1 MISKISWA
9 SGKLLRT
16 VLVTLPFLVLS
27 HHSLR
32 AQTQA
37 SSASFSGTIADQAG
51 ARIPNAKVALSSP
64 EKGISRAYTTDASG
78 NFSFRLVPPG
88 NYDLTV
94 EAGGFK
100 TYHQQGFAL
109 EVGQDAAQNIVLEV
123 GSAQEQVTVS
133 GEAPILNTDNANV
146 AAEISGKQVVELP
159 LNLRNVFGLVTLNS
173 SVNNGSQGQ
182 VVNGGGEQGTAD
194 QDISFFNFGGGFF
207 GSSAFL
213 LDGAWDTA
221 DGWGG
226 VVYVPSVDAVQEFKI
241 QTNSFTAQ
249 YGWST
254 GNVINVVT
262 KTGTRSLHGDVYEFF
277 RNDALDAN
285 GYFNNYSG
293 LPRAALHRNQ
303 FGASLGGP
311 VYLPHVYR
319 QRDKTFF
326 FVLYEGLRQSN
337 PATALDTVPTA
348 AFRSG
353 DLSALLGPQIG
364 TDALG
369 RPILSGQVYNP
380 FTTRQIG
387 TSASGTPIYIRDPIP
402 GNNLSGFID
411 PVAKNVLAYWPNPT
425 NNSISNNF
433 AASASAPTNSNEFTI
448 RIDHNLSDTARLYG
462 RFSRKTEE
470 KQVSAPLYGA
480 NNPAGPGQVNPD
492 NRWDVALGYSQV
504 LSPTLTGSANLGF
517 ARWVEGNDV
526 QSAGFKASSLGL
538 PAAIDPNSPQFPVIG
553 VQGESGLGPQAGAG
567 QGTFPNNIGSF
578 SVDVTKTHGNHT
590 LSVGYMGVL
599 SQILGGRVA
608 PTIFNFDSGF
618 TSGPDPN
625 APSTSTG
632 YGFGSFLLGTAA
644 ASGPAGTSSTGITS
658 FPATSKIYHGVY
670 LQDDWKAFPKL
681 TLNLGIRYEIQ
692 GAPTERHNAQ
702 AYFNFN
708 EVNPISS
715 AVGGNYLGQFV
726 YNGNGHGSGL
736 YNTSYANIAPR
747 FGFAYQAHPNFVVRG
762 GFGIFYPTTFY
773 GNGPNPGYSQ
783 TTAFVSSLNG
793 GLNPSS
799 TLSNPFPT
807 GILPLTGNSLG
818 GLTDVGQSITVADHV
833 RPSPYVE
840 QWMFGVQYSPR
851 PSDVI
856 DLTYVGNHGLKMI
869 LASDNR
875 NQLPSQYLS
884 QTTQLNSQVTNPF
897 NGHVQG
903 SGCGLS
909 NPTVSSFQLLL
920 PYAQYCDSITNTQA
934 PVGFSNYS
942 ALQATYTH
950 RVTAGLNVLASYTFS
965 KFIDNVDGSTDWAL
979 ATSSTIR
986 NYYNLAAERS
996 VDADDIPHSLVISY
1010 IYELPVGTGKK
1021 FDSHMN
1027 RAVDAAIGGW
1037 QVSGISTFKSGFP
1050 LSISANNFSSSLYG
1064 GNQHANVVGDPN
1076 NIAHRGIH
1084 QWFNTAAF
1092 QQAAP
1097 YTFGDAPRYFSNLR
1111 APGYDNWDLG
1121 IQKWFTISEEFRLQ
1135 FRGEMF
1141 NAFNHANLYA
1151 PNTTVGAGSYGTI
1164 TAANPPRDVQL
1175 ALKLYW

>member
-1 MISKISWA
+1 MISKIGWA
-9 SGKLLRT
+9 SGKVLRT
-16 VLVTLPFLVLS
+16 VLVTLLFLVLS

-51 ARIPNAKVALSSP
+51 ARIPNAKVILSSP
-64 EKGISRAYTTDASG
+64 EKGISRVFTTDASG
-78 NFSFRLVPPG
+78 NFSFRIVPPG

-109 EVGQDAAQNIVLEV
+109 EVGQDAAQSIALEV

-133 GEAPILNTDNANV
+133 AEAPILNTDNANV

-353 DLSALLGPQIG
+353 DLSALLGPRIG

-369 RPILSGQVYNP
+369 RPILSGQIYNP
-380 FTTRQIG
+380 FSTRQIG

-411 PVAKNVLAYWPNPT
+411 PVAKNILAYWPNPT
-425 NNSISNNF
+425 NGALANNF
-433 AASASAPTNSNEFTI
+433 AASASAPTNSNEFTV
-448 RIDHNLSDTARLYG
+448 RIDHNLNDAARLYG
-462 RFSRKTEE
+462 RFSIKHEQ

-480 NNPAGPGQVNPD
+480 NNPGGPGQFNPD
-492 NRWDVALGYSQV
+492 NRYNVALGYSQV
-504 LSPTLTGSANLGF
+504 LSPTLTGSANFGF
-517 ARWVEGNDV
+517 ARWVEGNNV

-538 PAAIDPNSPQFPVIG
+538 PAAIDANSPQFPVIG

-567 QGTFPNNIGSF
+567 EGKFPNNIGSF

-590 LSVGYMGVL
+590 LSMGYMGVL

-608 PTIFNFDSGF
+608 PTPFNFDAGF

-625 APSTSTG
+625 APSSSTG
-632 YGFGSFLLGTAA
+632 YGFGSFLIGTAA
-644 ASGPAGTSSTGITS
+644 SGSTGITS
-658 FPATSKIYHGVY
+658 FPATSKIYNGVY
-670 LQDDWKAFPKL
+670 LQDDWKAVPKL

-702 AYFNFN
+702 AYFDFN
-708 EVNPISS
+708 AVNPISS
-715 AVGGNYLGQFV
+715 AVGGKYLGQFV

-747 FGFAYQAHPNFVVRG
+747 FGFAYQAHPDFVVRG

-783 TTAFVSSLNG
+783 TTSFVSSLNG

-799 TLSNPFPT
+799 TLSNPFPA

-818 GLTDVGQSITVADHV
+818 GLIDVGQSITVVDHI

-840 QWMFGVQYSPR
+840 QWMFGLQYSPR

-856 DLTYVGNHGLKMI
+856 DITYVGNHGLKMV
-869 LASDNR
+869 LGGANR
-875 NQLPSQYLS
+875 NQLPPQYLS
-884 QTTQLNSQVTNPF
+884 QTTQLNSPVTNPF
-897 NGHVQG
+897 YGHVPG

-920 PYAQYCDSITNTQA
+920 PYAQYCDSISNSQA
-934 PVGFSNYS
+934 PVGFSNYN

-979 ATSSTIR
+979 ATSSTVR

-996 VDADDIPHSLVISY
+996 VDADDIPHSLVVSY

-1021 FDSHMN
+1021 FGSHMN

-1050 LSISANNFSSSLYG
+1050 LSIGANNFSSTLYG

-1097 YTFGDAPRYFSNLR
+1097 YTFGDAPRYLSNLR

-1121 IQKWFTISEEFRLQ
+1121 IQKWFRISEQFRLQ

-1141 NAFNHANLYA
+1141 NAFNHANFYA
-1151 PNTTVGAGSYGTI
+1151 PNTTLSAGSYGTI

>member
-1 MISKISWA
+1 MLRT
-9 SGKLLRT
+9 KLLWARFLRGAL
-16 VLVTLPFLVLS
+16 LVAAFLCGANHAILG
-27 HHSLR
+27 
-32 AQTQA
+32 QTQA
-37 SSASFSGTIADQAG
+37 SSASFSGTIADPAG
-51 ARIPNAKVALSSP
+51 ARIPNAKVTLSSP
-64 EKGISRAYTTDASG
+64 DKGISRVFTTDAGG
-78 NFSFRLVPPG
+78 NFSFRIVPPG

-94 EAGGFK
+94 ESGGFK

-109 EVGQDAAQNIVLEV
+109 EVGQDATQDIVLEV
-123 GSAQEQVTVS
+123 GTAQEQVTVS

-182 VVNGGGEQGTAD
+182 VLNGGGEQGTAD

-262 KTGTRSLHGDVYEFF
+262 KSGSRSLHGDVYEFF

-311 VYLPHVYR
+311 VYLPHVYP

-348 AFRSG
+348 AFRTG

-369 RPILSGQVYNP
+369 RPILSGQIYNP
-380 FTTRQIG
+380 FSTRQIG

-402 GNNLSGFID
+402 GNNLSGLID
-411 PVAKNVLAYWPNPT
+411 PVAKAMLAYWPNPT
-425 NNSISNNF
+425 NSLLANNY
-433 AASASAPTNSNEFTI
+433 AASASAPTTSNEFTV
-448 RIDHNLSDTARLYG
+448 RIDHNLTDPARLYG
-462 RFSRKTEE
+462 RFSIKHEE

-492 NRWDVALGYSQV
+492 NRYDVALGYSQV
-504 LSPTLTGSANLGF
+504 LSPTLTGSANFGF

-526 QSAGFKASSLGL
+526 QSAGFKPSSLGL
-538 PAAIDPNSPQFPVIG
+538 PAAIDPNSAQFPVVG
-553 VQGESGLGPQAGAG
+553 VTGESGLGPQSGAG
-567 QGTFPNNIGSF
+567 QGVFPNNVGSF
-578 SVDVTKTHGNHT
+578 SVDLTKTHGSHT
-590 LSVGYMGVL
+590 FSAGYMGVL
-599 SQILGGRVA
+599 SQELGGRIA

-625 APSTSTG
+625 NPAGATG
-632 YGFGSFLLGTAA
+632 FGLGSFLLGAVAA
-644 ASGPAGTSSTGITS
+644 NSSAGTGSGGSSSTGIVT
-658 FPATSKIYHGVY
+658 FPATSKYYNGVY
-670 LQDDWKAFPKL
+670 LQDDWKAVPKL

-692 GAPTERHNAQ
+692 GAPTERHNEQ
-702 AYFNFN
+702 AYFDFN
-708 EVNPISS
+708 AVNPISS
-715 AVGGNYLGQFV
+715 AVGGTYKGQFV
-726 YNGNGHGSGL
+726 YNGDGHGRGL
-736 YNTSYANIAPR
+736 YNTPYTNVAPR
-747 FGFAYQAHPNFVVRG
+747 IGFAYQSHPNFVWRG

-773 GNGPNPGYSQ
+773 SNGPNPGYSQ
-783 TTAFVSSLNG
+783 TTNFVSSLNG

-799 TLSNPFPT
+799 TLSNPYPT
-807 GILPLTGNSLG
+807 GILPVTGNSLG
-818 GLTDVGQSITVADHV
+818 GLTDVGQSITVVDNH

-840 QWMFGVQYSPR
+840 QWTFGLQFSPK

-856 DLTYVGNHGLKMI
+856 DITYVGNHGLKMI
-869 LASDNR
+869 LSTDNR
-875 NQLPSQYLS
+875 NQLPPQYLS
-884 QTTQLNSQVTNPF
+884 ETAQLNNAVANPF
-897 NGHVQG
+897 YGHVSG
-903 SGCGLS
+903 SSCGLS
-909 NPTVSSFQLLL
+909 GPTVSSFQLLL
-920 PYAQYCDSITNTQA
+920 PYAQYCDGISNTQA
-934 PVGFSNYS
+934 PVGFSNYN

-950 RVTAGLNVLASYTFS
+950 KVTAGLNVLASYTFS
-965 KFIDNVDGSTDWAL
+965 KFIDNVEGTTDWAL
-979 ATSSTIR
+979 SGSDTIR

-996 VDADDIPHSLVISY
+996 VDGSDTPHSVVLSY

-1021 FDSHMN
+1021 FGSHMN

-1050 LSISANNFSSSLYG
+1050 LSINANNFASSLYG
-1064 GNQHANVVGDPN
+1064 GNQHANVVGNPN
-1076 NIAHRGIH
+1076 NV
-1084 QWFNTAAF
+1084 TE
-1092 QQAAP
+1092 
-1097 YTFGDAPRYFSNLR
+1097 PRYS
-1111 APGYDNWDLG
+1111 
-1121 IQKWFTISEEFRLQ
+1121 
-1135 FRGEMF
+1135 
-1141 NAFNHANLYA
+1141 
-1151 PNTTVGAGSYGTI
+1151 
-1164 TAANPPRDVQL
+1164 
-1175 ALKLYW
+1175 